1 MGCHSHF
8 PILYRTLKKHAK
20 FIQPGEPSTV
30 RGWGI
35 NISEDFRHWIGLL
48 QYNHST
54 LLHIKSYILS
64 YTHVSFTN
72 WYSVG
77 AAPTC
82 GDYIIY
88 EGMSH
93 IQVCSALHN

>member
-1 MGCHSHF
+1 M
-8 PILYRTLKKHAK
+8 
-20 FIQPGEPSTV
+20 V

-48 QYNHST
+48 QYNPST

-64 YTHVSFTN
+64 YIHVSFTN

-77 AAPTC
+77 APPTC

-88 EGMSH
+88 EGMSLSFVQYEYVAQYCCIYH
-93 IQVCSALHN
+93 DICMTTHF